1 MSQIYRDRLLTGRE
15 VAQKC
20 GVSVETI
27 AKWAR
32 TGKLN
37 AVRLSSRC
45 IRYERTA
52 VETLLAKAR
61 KGKGGSNA

>member
-1 MSQIYRDRLLTGRE
+1 MEQIVHDRLLKAVE
-15 VAQKC
+15 VAETC
-20 GVSVETI
+20 GVKVETVL
-27 AKWAR
+27 KWAR

-45 IRYERTA
+45 IRYERAA

-61 KGKGGSNA
+61 KGKGGSHA